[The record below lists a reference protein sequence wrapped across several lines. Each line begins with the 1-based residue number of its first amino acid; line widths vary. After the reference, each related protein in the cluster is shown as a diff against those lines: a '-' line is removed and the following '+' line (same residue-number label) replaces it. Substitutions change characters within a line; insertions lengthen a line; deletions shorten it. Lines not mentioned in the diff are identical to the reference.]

1 MTETKPFTISKQLV
15 YQAWLRVKAN
25 KGSAGIDDQ
34 SVTDFEANPGRNLYM
49 LWNRM
54 SSGSYFPPP
63 VMRVEIQK
71 KDGGTR
77 PLGVPTV
84 ADRVA
89 QTVAKKKKGQPFF
102 PVEKFMGVLF
112 FFEQFHKERKKSA
125 GVERLRMLC
134 AGNTQQ
140 SGWITSG
147 KRKCLKRNLR

>member
-34 SVTDFEANPGRNLYM
+34 SVTDFEANLGRNLYM

-89 QTVAKKKKGQPFF
+89 QTVVKMIVEPVVEPVFHENSYGYRPNRSAYHALAVARKRCWQRDWVIDLDIKGFF
-102 PVEKFMGVLF
+102 D
-112 FFEQFHKERKKSA
+112 
-125 GVERLRMLC
+125 
-134 AGNTQQ
+134 
-140 SGWITSG
+140 
-147 KRKCLKRNLR
+147 NLDHEPMALT